1 MVAVKEDTILS
12 KRGTH
17 ASDELSD
24 MHTDEVVVDEHADR
38 SATSEK
44 QAAADQSVSHSYFGD
59 DVVARYA

>member
-1 MVAVKEDTILS
+1 MVAVKEDAVLS

-17 ASDELSD
+17 TSDELAD

-38 SATSEK
+38 SATSEEK
-44 QAAADQSVSHSYFGD
+44 TAADQSVSHSYFGD